1 MTTPRTAARRPSASS
16 AASVPAVVEGDP
28 LRWVWLALVSGL
40 FFIRWWQPTE
50 GTALGDTLPIALG
63 WFLALALTGWLGL
76 RCTGWR
82 IRWDGLHW
90 AVWLLAGG
98 HIVSGLIIAGT
109 SGDRRAA
116 VNLIWEWTSLAVA
129 FPLLRSALPTIEA
142 RREWTVVAL
151 AAVVTLSAYGLTQ
164 RFVFYPQMVKQY
176 ERVRQEL
183 DQLEQTAASGG
194 VADVQRMQKLRSEML
209 GNGLSPHML
218 SGSGRAL
225 LEGRLMHS
233 SEPLGRFALANTFAG
248 LLLVWWAVLVF
259 QTVQFWLSGREK
271 HSQLAAAG
279 NLLAVDQNTG
289 RASGTSTPDIGKPL
303 LPLMGMVLSL
313 TVIGYCLLL
322 TKSRTAYVGCMVS
335 LFVWTLA
342 SRWKWS
348 LQSRR
353 VVLWGVGCAA
363 ALGGITLIAS
373 LTGGL
378 DRLVLA
384 EAPKS
389 LQYRLDYWRSSL
401 QVIRES
407 PLFGV
412 GPGQFRQSYLAHK
425 LPRSS
430 EEIAD
435 PHNLVL
441 DVWANGGLLAL
452 AGLSWLV
459 VCLTRSLWSGA
470 AQSTLPTA
478 GDAENSAQVPTPA
491 AIPLPPSVS
500 ESGVP
505 PRPARKI
512 PQPRVLPR
520 KAPLEADITSVRMNG
535 WSSPIRWGALVS
547 LLSLW
552 LVEGALETPLLA
564 FAVAWSVAILV
575 LDVILPVEAIRPLSW
590 MAASLG
596 LLTHLCGAGG
606 IGMPAITQL
615 LVLVAIFA
623 VSETPVGTEVNLPKW
638 GSWGVLAGGLALLGG
653 GFWTAA
659 QPVGQVQ
666 SLLTR
671 ADFAKLPSQREQ
683 LYQQAT
689 VADSLAPE
697 PWERLAE
704 VLFAKWRS
712 NPEPDDADFQR
723 AVVAQWA
730 AIERNPLSFHT
741 HRALGM
747 FYNAVAEKS
756 GRKEDYEA
764 AVREMQV
771 ALLRYPHN
779 AELQA
784 DAADVFQAAGD
795 TKLAATTAR
804 RALEQDDVNHAA
816 GHRDKWLVER
826 VRKRMEQ
833 LAVSKVD

>member
-1 MTTPRTAARRPSASS
+1 MVDS
-16 AASVPAVVEGDP
+16 DP

-63 WFLALALTGWLGL
+63 WFLAVALAGWLGL

-82 IRWDGLHW
+82 IRWDGLQW

-98 HIVSGLIIAGT
+98 HIVSGLIIVAT

-129 FPLLRSALPTIEA
+129 FPLLRLALSTVEA

-151 AAVVTLSAYGLTQ
+151 AAALTLSAYGLTQ
-164 RFVFYPQMVKQY
+164 RFVFYPQMVQQY

-183 DQLEQTAASGG
+183 DQLEQTAAEGG

-209 GNGLSPHML
+209 GSGLSPQML
-218 SGSGRAL
+218 SGSGREL

-248 LLLVWWAVLVF
+248 LLLVWWAVLAL
-259 QTVQFWLSGREK
+259 QTVQFWLGGRGF
-271 HSQLAAAG
+271 G
-279 NLLAVDQNTG
+279 NPVRFVGL
-289 RASGTSTPDIGKPL
+289 
-303 LPLMGMVLSL
+303 VLSL
-313 TVIGYCLLL
+313 AVIGYCLLL
-322 TKSRTAYVGCMVS
+322 TKSRTAYVGVVVS
-335 LFVWTLA
+335 LLMWTLA
-342 SRWKWS
+342 SRGKWS
-348 LQSRR
+348 LPSRR
-353 VVLWGVGCAA
+353 VILWGIGGTVV
-363 ALGGITLIAS
+363 LGGITLIAS

-401 QVIRES
+401 QAIQES

-412 GPGQFRQSYLAHK
+412 GPGQFRQNYLAHK

-452 AGLSWLV
+452 AGLGWLV
-459 VCLTRSLWSGA
+459 CCLVRIQWSGVG
-470 AQSTLPTA
+470 QSALSA
-478 GDAENSAQVPTPA
+478 DGGAEIAAQVPIPE

-512 PQPRVLPR
+512 PQPKVLPR
-520 KAPLEADITSVRMNG
+520 KAPLEADITSVKMTG
-535 WSSPIRWGALVS
+535 WSSPIRWGGLIS

-552 LVEGALETPLLA
+552 LVEGALETSLLA
-564 FAVAWSVAILV
+564 FVAAWSVAILV
-575 LDVILPVEAIRPLSW
+575 LDAILPAEAIRPLTW

-606 IGMPAITQL
+606 IGMPAITQVL
-615 LVLVAIFA
+615 LLVAIYA
-623 VSETPVGTEVNLPKW
+623 ASEVPAGIEVHLPKW
-638 GSWGVLAGGLALLGG
+638 GSWGTLAGGLALLGG

-659 QPVGQVQ
+659 QPVGQVK

-683 LYQQAT
+683 FYQQAT
-689 VADSLAPE
+689 VADALAPE

-704 VLFAKWRS
+704 TLFAKWRS
-712 NPEPDDADFQR
+712 NPEPDEADFQR
-723 AVVAQWA
+723 AVVAQRA
-730 AIERNPLSFHT
+730 AIERNPRSFHT

-747 FYNAVAEKS
+747 FYNAGAEKS
-756 GRKEDYEA
+756 GRKEDHLA
-764 AVREMQV
+764 AVREMQI
-771 ALLRYPHN
+771 ALARYPHN
-779 AELQA
+779 AELQS

-795 TKLAATTAR
+795 TSLAAAAAR

-816 GHRDKWLVER
+816 GHRDKWLTER

-833 LAVSKVD
+833 LSAAR